1 MKLTALK
8 IEQLPIVI
16 DLTKKIWPVAYGE
29 ILSKAQLDYM
39 IDKFYNETALREL
52 IQKGHVFYLAQDDNE
67 KYVGFVSYELNSEPN
82 KTKIHK
88 IYVLPETQGTGLGRQ
103 FFELVKEKAIEII
116 KKYLED
122 SFEIS
127 PGVILDED
135 ITFSWYN
142 NFAFLGYSFTFNGL
156 ATDSSF
162 KINGIYHLSWVNA
175 YKMCEKVNK
184 FKAERN
190 DSKH

>member
-52 IQKGHVFYLAQDDNE
+52 IQKGHVFYLAQDDNG
-67 KYVGFVSYELNSEPN
+67 KDVGFVSYEINSEPN

-103 FFELVKEKAIEII
+103 FFELVKDKAIENNQNAIFLNVN
-116 KKYLED
+116 K
-122 SFEIS
+122 
-127 PGVILDED
+127 
-135 ITFSWYN
+135 YN
-142 NFAFLGYSFTFNGL
+142 NAIHFYTKLGFTKVKDEVINIGNGYVMDDYVMEV
-156 ATDSSF
+156 A
-162 KINGIYHLSWVNA
+162 I
-175 YKMCEKVNK
+175 
-184 FKAERN
+184 
-190 DSKH
+190 

>member
-103 FFELVKEKAIEII
+103 FFELVKEKAIENQQNAIFLNVN
-116 KKYLED
+116 K
-122 SFEIS
+122 
-127 PGVILDED
+127 
-135 ITFSWYN
+135 YN
-142 NFAFLGYSFTFNGL
+142 NAMHFYTKLGFAKVKDEVIDIGNGYVM
-156 ATDSSF
+156 DDYVMEVD
-162 KINGIYHLSWVNA
+162 IV
-175 YKMCEKVNK
+175 
-184 FKAERN
+184 
-190 DSKH
+190 

>member
-52 IQKGHVFYLAQDDNE
+52 IQKGHVFYVAQDDNG
-67 KYVGFVSYELNSEPN
+67 KDVGFVSYEINSEPN

-103 FFELVKEKAIEII
+103 FFELVKEKAIENNQKAIFLNVN
-116 KKYLED
+116 K
-122 SFEIS
+122 
-127 PGVILDED
+127 
-135 ITFSWYN
+135 YN
-142 NFAFLGYSFTFNGL
+142 NAIHFYMKQGFTKVKDEVIDIGNGYVMDDYVMEV
-156 ATDSSF
+156 A
-162 KINGIYHLSWVNA
+162 I
-175 YKMCEKVNK
+175 
-184 FKAERN
+184 
-190 DSKH
+190 

>member
-52 IQKGHVFYLAQDDNE
+52 IQKGHVFYLAQDDNGKE
-67 KYVGFVSYELNSEPN
+67 VGFVSYEINSEPN

-103 FFELVKEKAIEII
+103 FFELVKEKAIENQQNAIFLNVN
-116 KKYLED
+116 K
-122 SFEIS
+122 
-127 PGVILDED
+127 
-135 ITFSWYN
+135 YN
-142 NFAFLGYSFTFNGL
+142 NAIHFYTKLGFTKVKDEVIDIGNGYVM
-156 ATDSSF
+156 DDYVMEVV
-162 KINGIYHLSWVNA
+162 I
-175 YKMCEKVNK
+175 
-184 FKAERN
+184 
-190 DSKH
+190 

>member
-103 FFELVKEKAIEII
+103 FFELVKEKAIENNQNAIFLNVN
-116 KKYLED
+116 K
-122 SFEIS
+122 
-127 PGVILDED
+127 
-135 ITFSWYN
+135 YN
-142 NFAFLGYSFTFNGL
+142 NAIHFYTELGFAKVKDEVIDIGNGYVM
-156 ATDSSF
+156 DDYVMEVV
-162 KINGIYHLSWVNA
+162 I
-175 YKMCEKVNK
+175 
-184 FKAERN
+184 
-190 DSKH
+190 

>member
-39 IDKFYNETALREL
+39 IEKFYNETDLQEL
-52 IQKGHVFYLAQDDNE
+52 MQKGHVFYLAQDDKDN
-67 KYVGFVSYELNSEPN
+67 YVGFVSYEINSEPN

-103 FFELVKEKAIEII
+103 FFELVKEKAIENHQNAIFLNVN
-116 KKYLED
+116 K
-122 SFEIS
+122 
-127 PGVILDED
+127 
-135 ITFSWYN
+135 YN
-142 NFAFLGYSFTFNGL
+142 NAIHFYTKLGFTKVKDEVIDIGNGYVMDDYVMEV
-156 ATDSSF
+156 T
-162 KINGIYHLSWVNA
+162 I
-175 YKMCEKVNK
+175 
-184 FKAERN
+184 
-190 DSKH
+190 

>member
-67 KYVGFVSYELNSEPN
+67 KYVGFVSYEINSEPN

-103 FFELVKEKAIEII
+103 FFEFVKEKAIENHQNAIFLNVN
-116 KKYLED
+116 K
-122 SFEIS
+122 
-127 PGVILDED
+127 
-135 ITFSWYN
+135 YN
-142 NFAFLGYSFTFNGL
+142 NAIHFYTKLGFVKVKDEIIDIGNGYVMDDYVMEV
-156 ATDSSF
+156 A
-162 KINGIYHLSWVNA
+162 I
-175 YKMCEKVNK
+175 
-184 FKAERN
+184 
-190 DSKH
+190 